1 LVEIN
6 ATLLWQVFNFFVLM
20 WLLKRYLYGPV
31 KEILDKRE
39 QTIKN
44 EIQEAEEKHEEA
56 MELKEEYKSELKR
69 AREKSSDII
78 EKAERRARERAKEII
93 NDAKQKA
100 EKIEEDKMKEI
111 QQAKVEARKE
121 IRDEFADVTMMAA
134 AQMIGRELDRE
145 KHEELMTQYIETL
158 DQEKLGD
165 VQ

>member
-1 LVEIN
+1 MVEIN
-6 ATLLWQVFNFFVLM
+6 VTLLWQVFNFFVLM

-93 NDAKQKA
+93 NHAKQKA

-145 KHEELMTQYIETL
+145 KHEELMSQYIETL

>member
-1 LVEIN
+1 
-6 ATLLWQVFNFFVLM
+6 M
-20 WLLKRYLYGPV
+20 WLLKRYLYSPI

-44 EIQEAEEKHEEA
+44 EISEAEEQHEEA
-56 MELKEEYKSELKR
+56 MELKEEYKSELRR

-93 NDAKQKA
+93 NSAKEKA
-100 EKIEEDKMKEI
+100 EGIEKDKLKEI

-121 IRDEFADVTMMAA
+121 IRDEFADVTLMAA
-134 AQMIGRELDRE
+134 AQMIGKELDRE
-145 KHEELMTQYIETL
+145 KHEELIAQYMEQL